1 MLKNIICSFVIILL
15 LVINVSAND
24 CDKKMPYGGI
34 GNSYKKDTAQF
45 DDFVTFMR
53 LAASGLG
60 EFIDLIKFIRK
71 NLPREQAVELIK
83 LLVSILD
90 DVSVKDKEICMPIDT
105 LEKSFRELTNIIQE
119 AIDTARAN

>member
-1 MLKNIICSFVIILL
+1 
-15 LVINVSAND
+15 
-24 CDKKMPYGGI
+24 MPYGGI